1 MNSSRH
7 IGGIVFQK
15 FTYKETRDLGK
26 FLSRGEQRSNNV
38 LLEFRLCNFNISPY
52 SREYCEISI
61 LRGDINTQRPDN
73 DQLRPISDKIPSLR
87 NWVISRHPWLVL

>member
-7 IGGIVFQK
+7 IGGIVSINLRIKKCVIWENF
-15 FTYKETRDLGK
+15 YLEVE
-26 FLSRGEQRSNNV
+26 RGQIV
-38 LLEFRLCNFNISPY
+38 LLEFRLCNFNISPC

-73 DQLRPISDKIPSLR
+73 DQLRPISDQIPSLR